1 MPVFLYTWA
10 ILLQESSLTDMG
22 LFFEKLHAQ
31 VGNKLWAN
39 AQYTTCYAKE
49 IPTYLLQSHLFYMKP
64 LTCSC
69 LSPPPSTTITPTPF
83 ICFSV
88 VSLIFDGLLEFFYCV
103 C

>member
-1 MPVFLYTWA
+1 
-10 ILLQESSLTDMG
+10 MG

-31 VGNKLWAN
+31 VGNQLWAN
-39 AQYTTCYAKE
+39 ARYTTSYAKE

-64 LTCSC
+64 LTHSCPSC
-69 LSPPPSTTITPTPF
+69 LPPLPLPPTPF

-88 VSLIFDGLLEFFYCV
+88 VSLISDGLLEFFYRV